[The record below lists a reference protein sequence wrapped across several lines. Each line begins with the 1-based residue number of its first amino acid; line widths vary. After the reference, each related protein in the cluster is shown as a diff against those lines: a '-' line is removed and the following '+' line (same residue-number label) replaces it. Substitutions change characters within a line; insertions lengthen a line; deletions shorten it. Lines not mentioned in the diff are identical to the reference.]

1 MISLSSRRV
10 SVRALV
16 IAVGTALPVAALAQ
30 TSPAPAGEAASAKSA
45 PFDLAKAEA
54 AADAEANWIIKRG
67 AAPGVCIGV
76 ARAGQVLF
84 AKGYGKADLENDV
97 AVTPESIFRIASIT
111 KQFTAAA
118 IMKLVEQG
126 KVKLDEP
133 VKTYIPEFQESAAG
147 VTVRHLLTHTS
158 GLPDFTDLREAREA
172 IGGRVDV
179 TYRDIVALF
188 EKLPLLFQPG
198 EKHEYCN
205 TGYLV
210 LGEIIARVSGMTYPE
225 YLHRE
230 LLAPLGLQHTG
241 YADLRTIVPNRVHG
255 YFDERGQFFN
265 PRYMSPDVAGG
276 AGAVQSTVLEL
287 IKWTHLLHTGKVV
300 SMDSVRAMTT
310 PVTLN
315 DGTTAPYG
323 SGLQLFPRLD
333 RPTIS
338 HGGNGNGFSAF
349 LSHWPT
355 DDLTVVVLANGRAV
369 LPNLAGEAVA
379 RVALGIEQPAIK
391 VAADLTKY
399 EGTYTLTL
407 GERTFDLRV
416 YAEDGILIG
425 HRAGNRPFRLVP
437 VGEHRFQHDQDSD
450 TEFRFTLEAGKPAE
464 VTLVNP
470 RGEFPGKRK
479 P

>member
-1 MISLSSRRV
+1 MIALSSRVV
-10 SVRALV
+10 SVCALLAAAGALV
-16 IAVGTALPVAALAQ
+16 PMVALAQ
-30 TSPAPAGEAASAKSA
+30 SAPTSTPQAASAKSDT
-45 PFDLAKAEA
+45 FDLARVQA

-76 ARAGQVLF
+76 ARGGQVLF

-97 AVTPESIFRIASIT
+97 TVTPESVFRIASIT

-133 VKTYIPEFQESAAG
+133 VKTYIPEFQESAASA
-147 VTVRHLLTHTS
+147 TVRHLLTHTS

-172 IGGRVDV
+172 VGARVDV
-179 TYRDIVALF
+179 TYRDIVTLF

-225 YLHRE
+225 YLDRE
-230 LLAPLGLQHTG
+230 LLALGLQHTG
-241 YADLRTIVPNRVHG
+241 YADPRRVVPKRVRG
-255 YFDERGQFFN
+255 YFDENGKFFN

-276 AGAVQSTVLEL
+276 AGAVQSTVLDL

-300 SMDSVRAMTT
+300 SMDSLRAMAT
-310 PVTLN
+310 PVKLN

-323 SGLQLFPRLD
+323 FGLQLFSRLD
-333 RPTIS
+333 RTTIS

-349 LSHWPT
+349 LAHWPT

-391 VAADLTKY
+391 VAADLAKY

-416 YAEDGILIG
+416 YAEDGNLIG
-425 HRAGNRPFRLVP
+425 HRTGNRPFRLVP

-450 TEFRFTLEAGKPAE
+450 TEFRFTLEDGKRAAI
-464 VTLVNP
+464 TLVNP